1 MPFYMFDYEFDDVDC
16 IINTSPSKVI
26 FLFFLFCYA
35 LDYNAILLVNKSLY
49 IG

>member
-1 MPFYMFDYEFDDVDC
+1 MPFYMVDYEFDDVDC